1 MMKEKYRIKLRSG
14 RVVGPFHAN
23 QVAELYLKG
32 HIDGSEQ
39 CQSFPVGDWLTFE
52 SFPQLKSL
60 LLKLASGE
68 LTADQ
73 VMDEKTHTQA
83 LLSEVQKQK
92 KNAAPEVGEKTNAD
106 FKEFKFGKQAQIKI
120 DYEELE
126 KKYSEKIE
134 KEKTKVRQ
142 APVPPPEEPP
152 EIDKTIIAKRP
163 NQASEDYEKT
173 RIVNPNPFRGVAVV
187 ESNED
192 KSSAS
197 IQTKSQKTEEKE
209 EAEEVDEEQ
218 LDVAEKT
225 QFFDVSKAIGSIRA
239 ESKIAEKEFNRE
251 IAKIEHDAEVALYG
265 EKALSEEQDEEE
277 EEELKPKK
285 KGMKPIVALAFFA
298 IFLVLLVPD
307 EEPVVEIKPTYIRIE
322 FPVAEEFID
331 NAKSEQAFQRGYVA
345 YQEQKYMSYVEAAAN
360 FKESLSFRFRD
371 NDALGYI
378 ILTYAKIMDNTRD
391 RLKSANTIF
400 RLIQIASSR
409 ALTDVNITLGTSL
422 FYSKMNKHETAI
434 NLIENFLRVNPP
446 TAEIYSI
453 YLDVLISA
461 GRLDKISKVI
471 EQLEK
476 LETKPMSAY
485 LALAR
490 YYELDQRYET
500 ALKTITE
507 GNKVNPDSVPLIL
520 REASL
525 SLSLNQIEKFKD
537 LVAKVKALG
546 AESSPIYYAKYLEYE
561 GMIKAAEGDTTAAG
575 ALFQQALDIAE
586 SNELRS
592 KLSQLSAGGSEQVQ
606 NLILESKTIEKMNQ
620 AKEEVHQRNWDRALT
635 RAIEAADLLP
645 NYIPSQLLLVDIQS
659 KRGYFELA
667 LVNLERLK
675 QIYPVNDTINFY
687 LIRTYIR
694 AYRIEDAER
703 EIAILSQTNFSSTPE
718 YATVLGE
725 FYNRTNNINLSVRN
739 YNEAIR
745 RNPLEDENYFALA
758 RIYLDYKR
766 FEEARDIITRAI
778 ELDPINIYYHSVYA
792 QILYEMQS
800 ADVAIGY
807 LRSILDKNPDNPK
820 ILADIAIYYF
830 RTGKIAEFESYK
842 KRIEALRL
850 RDESFYEFLVESARL
865 RGNDEE
871 VVEYSK
877 ELIRVNPGDLDSRM
891 TLGGYLM
898 RLSRYDEAIQE
909 YDRIVDRL
917 QNYPRAHYSIAK
929 AYLALNNTVK
939 AVEHAQR
946 EIDGNPEIDAGYYI
960 MGEALR
966 VEALKT
972 TRDFTESVKFLERA
986 ISINGKS
993 TEALMALGWIRYG
1006 QNFLEASREL
1016 YLRALRED
1024 PSIPDIHKQLG
1035 FIYRNSG
1042 QGRLAAES
1050 FNTYLQLMPNAPDR
1064 NQIETIIRQT
1074 R

>member
-32 HIDGSEQ
+32 HVDGSEQ

-68 LTADQ
+68 LTLDQ

-92 KNAAPEVGEKTNAD
+92 QVQTPEVGNKTNAD
-106 FKEFKFGKQAQIKI
+106 FKEFKFGKEAQIKI

-134 KEKTKVRQ
+134 KEKTKVR
-142 APVPPPEEPP
+142 PTPTPPPVEEAGI
-152 EIDKTIIAKRP
+152 EKTIIAKRP
-163 NQASEDYEKT
+163 TQAAEDYEKT
-173 RIVNPNPFRGVAVV
+173 RIVNPNPFKGVAVV
-187 ESNED
+187 EPKD
-192 KSSAS
+192 DLSSAS
-197 IQTKSQKTEEKE
+197 IRNQPAPEEDA
-209 EAEEVDEEQ
+209 EAEEEDQ

-225 QFFDVSKAIGSIRA
+225 EFFDVSKAIGSIRA

-251 IAKIEHDAEVALYG
+251 IAQLEHDAEVALYG
-265 EKALSEEQDEEE
+265 EEKFNENEEDQVNEEE
-277 EEELKPKK
+277 IKPKK

-307 EEPVVEIKPTYIRIE
+307 EEAVVEIKPNYIRIE

-331 NAKSEQAFQRGYVA
+331 NAKSEQAFQRGFTA
-345 YQEQKYMSYVEAAAN
+345 YQKQNYMSYVEAAAN
-360 FKESLSFRFRD
+360 FKESLSYRFRD

-378 ILTYAKIMDNTRD
+378 ILTYAKIMENTRD

-400 RLIQIASSR
+400 RLIQIGSSR

-446 TAEIYSI
+446 TAEIYAI
-453 YLDVLISA
+453 YLDILISA
-461 GRLDKISKVI
+461 GRLDKIAKVI

-476 LETKPMSAY
+476 LERKPMSAY
-485 LALAR
+485 LSLAR
-490 YYELDQRYET
+490 YYELDQRYEK
-500 ALKTITE
+500 ARETIRD
-507 GNKVNPDSVPLIL
+507 GNKIYPDSVPLIL

-525 SLSLNQIEKFKD
+525 SLSLNEIENFKK
-537 LVAKVKALG
+537 LVARVKELG

-561 GMIKAAEGDTTAAG
+561 GMIKASEGDTIGAG
-575 ALFQQALDIAE
+575 ALFQQALDINE

-592 KLSQLSAGGSEQVQ
+592 KLSQLSAGGNKQVQ

-620 AKEEVHQRNWDRALT
+620 AREEVRLRNWDRALT
-635 RAIEAADLLP
+635 RAIEAADILP

-718 YATVLGE
+718 YAMVLGE

-758 RIYLDYKR
+758 RIYLNYKR

-778 ELDPINIYYHSVYA
+778 ELDPINIFYHSIYA

-871 VVEYSK
+871 VVSYSK
-877 ELIRVNPGDLDSRM
+877 ELIRVNPGDLVSRM

-898 RLSRYDEAIQE
+898 RLGRYNEAIQE
-909 YDRIVDRL
+909 YGRIVDRL
-917 QNYPRAHYSIAK
+917 QSYPRAHYSIAK

-966 VEALKT
+966 VEALRT